1 MSSDPAAQLYAALQE
16 DLNQIRRTLA
26 DLMDS
31 SRAQQGLLRQILAGM
46 DEDEPAGT
54 PLAVVMKA
62 LAAEIARQNDLV
74 EANGA
79 DARRLPDEI
88 ERAVTQG
95 MRKALYPDATS

>member
-1 MSSDPAAQLYAALQE
+1 MSSDPDPKFHAALQE
-16 DLNQIRRTLA
+16 DLNQVRRTLA
-26 DLMDS
+26 DLVDA

-46 DEDEPAGT
+46 EEDEPAGT
-54 PLAVVMKA
+54 PLAVMMKDFVTE
-62 LAAEIARQNDLV
+62 LARQNDLM

-95 MRKALYPDATS
+95 MRKALYPA